1 MRLNEDRLFSAVK
14 NILLEEIGEDKLRS
28 LEDELAELKDK
39 ISDVDKNESNLQ
51 GKVDYASGLAANIL
65 DYLVTLDDELYDNP
79 EIKVP
84 ESHEQMRILLSR
96 KGRKKYYLSRFR
108 L

>member
-1 MRLNEDRLFSAVK
+1 MLLNEERLYYAVK
-14 NILLEEIGEDKLRS
+14 GILLEEIGEDRLKRIEDDLADIKVKLGDMGDF
-28 LEDELAELKDK
+28 EA
-39 ISDVDKNESNLQ
+39 DVEKNMDD
-51 GKVDYASGLAANIL
+51 VSGLSANIL
-65 DYLVTLDDELYDNP
+65 DYLVTLDEELFDDPN
-79 EIKVP
+79 ISTP

>member
-14 NILLEEIGEDKLRS
+14 NILLEEIGEDKLKS
-28 LEDELAELKDK
+28 IEDDLAELKDRLG
-39 ISDVDKNESNLQ
+39 DVDKNESNLQ

-65 DYLVTLDDELYDNP
+65 DYLVTLDDELYDAP
-79 EIKVP
+79 DIKVP

>member
-1 MRLNEDRLFSAVK
+1 MRLNEDRLYHAVK
-14 NILLEEIGEDKLRS
+14 GILLEEIGEERLREI
-28 LEDELAELKDK
+28 EDELAEIKAKLGDLDDLE
-39 ISDVDKNESNLQ
+39 SEVQKNM
-51 GKVDYASGLAANIL
+51 DYSSGLSANIL
-65 DYLVTLDDELYDNP
+65 DYLVTLDEELFDDPNVD
-79 EIKVP
+79 VP

>member
-1 MRLNEDRLFSAVK
+1 MLLNEDRLYYAVK
-14 NILLEEIGEDKLRS
+14 NILLEDIGEARLKDIEDDLAEIKAK
-28 LEDELAELKDK
+28 LEDLDDLE
-39 ISDVDKNESNLQ
+39 SDVEKNM
-51 GKVDYASGLAANIL
+51 DYSSGLSANIL
-65 DYLVTLDDELYDNP
+65 DYLVTLDEELFDDPNVD
-79 EIKVP
+79 VP

>member
-1 MRLNEDRLFSAVK
+1 M
-14 NILLEEIGEDKLRS
+14 
-28 LEDELAELKDK
+28 
-39 ISDVDKNESNLQ
+39 
-51 GKVDYASGLAANIL
+51 
-65 DYLVTLDDELYDNP
+65 TLDEELFDDPNVD
-79 EIKVP
+79 VP

>member
-1 MRLNEDRLFSAVK
+1 MLLNEDRLFSAVK
-14 NILLEEIGEDKLRS
+14 SILLEDIGESRIKD
-28 LEDELAELKDK
+28 LEDELEEIKEKLKDFDK
-39 ISDVDKNESNLQ
+39 LDFDVR

-65 DYLVTLDDELYDNP
+65 DYLVTLDEELYDENNVN
-79 EIKVP
+79 VP
-84 ESHEQMRILLSR
+84 EAHEQMRILLSR